1 MKKKPNILF
10 FGMECMR
17 SDHMSLYGYDRLT
30 TPHMDKYL
38 SEDSIICDKF
48 FSPSIPT
55 PPGYSSLLTGMD
67 CFGTE
72 IVALRHK
79 GELSAKV
86 KSLPEVLR
94 EEGYNSTCIGFTG
107 NAASRGFDKYMEPA
121 VTWGSWEEGRSRKA
135 GSMNDI
141 AIPELERLA
150 GEDKPFLLF
159 LRHMDP
165 HSPYLPPEPFD
176 GMFFQGDEFDK
187 NNKSLDNLYA
197 FKPFRDFFYT
207 WFPPHCTSA
216 DYITAQYDGS
226 IAYMDSCISNI
237 LAKLNELGL
246 EEDTIVVFTSD
257 HGETLTEHEC
267 YYDHHGL
274 YDCTLSIPFAIKWK
288 GHLKGSTRIKDP
300 CQQKDCMPTLMDMMG
315 LKTKI
320 KFDGSSILPLVKGK
334 KRIPE
339 SEMYITECT
348 WQRKHGW
355 RTPEWKLIVALEPDF
370 HYREPKELYNLIKD
384 PGETKNVIKEN
395 PDIAEVL
402 EKRMLKHIAKREA
415 ATGITNP
422 MYTNLDWCGNGK
434 PFESSDEAYNTL
446 YIGDPEAAKKLQAP
460 NAKSKSKKK

>member
-17 SDHMSLYGYDRLT
+17 RDHMSLYGYHRLT

-38 SEDSIICDKF
+38 SEDSIICENF

-79 GELSAKV
+79 GDLSSKV

-94 EEGYNSTCIGFTG
+94 DEGYNTTCIGFTG
-107 NAASRGFDKYMEPA
+107 NAASRGFDTYLDPK

-135 GSMNDI
+135 ESMNEL

-165 HSPYLPPEPFD
+165 HSPYLAPQPFE

-187 NNKSLDNLYA
+187 KNKSLKKLYD

-207 WFPPHCTSA
+207 WFPPGCTSA
-216 DYITAQYDGS
+216 EYIIAQYDS
-226 IAYMDSCISNI
+226 TIAYMDACISLI
-237 LAKLNELGL
+237 LEKLRYLGL
-246 EEDTIVVFTSD
+246 EENTIVVFTSD
-257 HGETLTEHEC
+257 HGETLTEHDC
-267 YYDHHGL
+267 FFDHHGL
-274 YDCTLSIPFAIKWK
+274 YECTLSIPCAIKWK
-288 GHLKGSTRIKDP
+288 GRLKGSTRIKDY
-300 CQQKDCMPTLMDMMG
+300 CQQKDVMPTLMDMMG
-315 LKTKI
+315 LKTGI
-320 KFDGSSILPLVKGK
+320 DFTGRSILPLVTGKG
-334 KRIPE
+334 RLPE
-339 SEMYITECT
+339 PEMYITECT

-370 HYREPKELYNLIKD
+370 HYREMKELYNLIKD
-384 PGETKNVIKEN
+384 PGENHNVIEEN
-395 PDIAEVL
+395 PEIAKAL
-402 EKRMLKHIAKREA
+402 EKRMKDHIARREA
-415 ATGITNP
+415 ATGNRNP
-422 MYTNLDWCGNGK
+422 MFTNLDWNDHGR
-434 PFESSDEAYNTL
+434 PFKTHDEAYNTL
-446 YIGDPEAAKKLQAP
+446 YIGDPMAARKLQAP
-460 NAKSKSKKK
+460 NE